1 MENKQQIVNELAGI
15 NELEPQTPSHLSELV
30 NWKTDD
36 ITGGWSS
43 KLGYEMYFTYRND
56 WVPFQSM
63 AKVDSLFYFNRHQ
76 GAQDSILFEA
86 GGVLYHL
93 FEHGA
98 TPTKQALVSDRT
110 IPGAVE
116 QSTQYL
122 PFGQFVCIVNGYD
135 KPIKYRAWPI
145 IHHSASSHPFKP
157 EIYPLGFHRVPG
169 TPVVWEVIV
178 DPTQTS
184 NNLNGISVWF
194 TNNELGLGIATDA
207 KKNKYRYRVSYI
219 NNAGSESPLSS
230 PSNIVE
236 WTTAATEYKYALA
249 VEIPLGD
256 NDIVARRI
264 YRTKNFSDDA
274 GNSGDIY
281 YYVND
286 IPNNFEGLYIDSTPD
301 LALGSVAPDNSD
313 SVLFPATDCRFTGIY
328 KDCLFIDGGKSN
340 DTVIYYSNP
349 TKPDQYQALNFITVG
364 NRQGGGITG
373 FFGYFGYML
382 VFRENSIDVIQ
393 GDFPNFVATPFQQ
406 HIGTRAIDTVTM
418 VPGLGVVF
426 LTVDGVYAVGG
437 NLEYSDTTNVKKI
450 SHGIQETIS
459 RMNVTNIAQAT
470 AVYSEKHREWHCYF
484 CVDGSSINNIGIIFH
499 TDKQVW
505 SVREG
510 FPVNN
515 IVKNPDG
522 DLIFGRNGGAAS
534 NDDPAGLFV
543 ISKRRSLGQKI
554 VSENIVDD
562 DPPTSTMASAWLD
575 MGDPSFKKKVHGV
588 YLFIRTGGD
597 TTISMDVYKDYDY
610 NTYSTTTGVKLQRAD
625 FADQNVYDL
634 VKLDDDK
641 FWEEPMVTPIRFDVH
656 NGSCSWFRWRIQ
668 TTVDV
673 IVIGYAVDYTV
684 SGTRIIAGKRLS

>member
-15 NELEPQTPSHLSELV
+15 NELEPQTPDNLSELV
-30 NWKTDD
+30 NWKTDN

-56 WVPFQSM
+56 WIPFQSM

-110 IPGAVE
+110 IPGTTE

-135 KPIKYRAWPI
+135 RPIKYRAWPV
-145 IHHSASSHPFKP
+145 IHHSGSHPFIP
-157 EIYPLGFHRVPG
+157 TVYPLGFHREPG
-169 TPVVWEVIV
+169 TPVVWDVIV
-178 DPTQTS
+178 NPADAS
-184 NNLNGISVWF
+184 NNSNGISVWF
-194 TNNELGLGIATDA
+194 TQNELGLGIATDT

-236 WTTAATEYKYALA
+236 WTTAATVYRYALG

-264 YRTKNFSDDA
+264 YRTKNFSADA

-286 IPNNFEGLYIDSTPD
+286 IPNNFEELYIDVTPD
-301 LALGSVAPDNSD
+301 IALGSVSPSNSD
-313 SVLFPATDCRFTGIY
+313 SVLFPASDCRYTGIY
-328 KDCLFIDGGKSN
+328 KDCLFIDGGKAN

-349 TKPDQYQALNFITVG
+349 TRPDQYQALNFITVG

-373 FFGYFGYML
+373 FFGYFGYLL

-426 LTVDGVYAVGG
+426 LTIDGVYAVGS

-522 DLIFGRNGGAAS
+522 DLIFGRNEGAPT

-543 ISKRRSLGQKI
+543 ISKRRSLGQEI
-554 VSENIVDD
+554 DEGSIIDN

-597 TTISMDVYKDYDY
+597 TTVSMDVYRDYDY

-673 IVIGYAVDYTV
+673 IVIGYAVDFTV

>member
-93 FEHGA
+93 FEHGTA
-98 TPTKQALVSDRT
+98 SKQAIVSDRT
-110 IPGAVE
+110 IARTTE

-135 KPIKYRAWPI
+135 RPIKYRGWPI
-145 IHHSASSHPFKP
+145 TAVGTAPFTP
-157 EIYPLGFHRVPG
+157 AVFPLGFQRPPG
-169 TPVVWEVIV
+169 TPVAWGVEV
-178 DPTQTS
+178 DPTKASTANTNS
-184 NNLNGISVWF
+184 ISVVF
-194 TNNELGLGIATDA
+194 KDVQELGLGIDENN
-207 KKNKYRYRVSYI
+207 KESKYRWKVSFI
-219 NNAGSESPLSS
+219 NNAGSESPLSTS
-230 PSNIVE
+230 SE
-236 WTTAATEYKYALA
+236 ETSWTADTNAYRYACA
-249 VEIPLGD
+249 IEIPIGD
-256 NDIVARRI
+256 NDIIARRI
-264 YRTKNFSDDA
+264 YRTKNYSSDG
-274 GNSGDIY
+274 GNSGDVF
-281 YYVND
+281 YYVTD
-286 IPNNFEGLYIDSTPD
+286 IPNNFETLFIDSTPD
-301 LALGSVAPDNSD
+301 IGLGSTAPSESD
-313 SVLFPATDCRFTGIY
+313 SIVFPSIDCRFTGIY
-328 KDCLFIDGGKSN
+328 KDCLFIDGGRTN

-484 CVDGSSINNIGIIFH
+484 CVDGSPINNIGIIFH

-554 VSENIVDD
+554 VAENIVDD

-597 TTISMDVYKDYDY
+597 TTVSMDVYRDYDY